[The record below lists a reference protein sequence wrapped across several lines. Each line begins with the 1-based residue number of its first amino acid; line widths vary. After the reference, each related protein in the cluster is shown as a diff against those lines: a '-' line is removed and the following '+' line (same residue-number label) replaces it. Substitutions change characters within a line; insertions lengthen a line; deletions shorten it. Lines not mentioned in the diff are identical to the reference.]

1 MNGNMTF
8 TRVPKKTFTHADA
21 SEILDHISARSV
33 KVSGQSLSPYA
44 KGYLVSMLTR
54 LAEVS
59 PAVKR
64 ELLADVEHI
73 KGL

>member
-1 MNGNMTF
+1 
-8 TRVPKKTFTHADA
+8 
-21 SEILDHISARSV
+21 
-33 KVSGQSLSPYA
+33 
-44 KGYLVSMLTR
+44 MLTR